1 MFYAAAAGAVQ
12 ERGAVA
18 GLCASLQQPW
28 QLPPGAHP
36 TAAHMPD
43 HLPFGFMP
51 CAQDLPLLCML
62 VLLTLKKLKYCI
74 EIPVV
79 LSTGGNVCGDA
90 CAC

>member
-12 ERGAVA
+12 KRGAVA

-28 QLPPGAHP
+28 QLPPGPHP

-51 CAQDLPLLCML
+51 CAQGLPLLCML
-62 VLLTLKKLKYCI
+62 VLFNLKYCI

-79 LSTGGNVCGDA
+79 LSTGDNVYGDA